1 MLTSYKNL
9 GACHTFD
16 CTGAT
21 TTKTRSVSHSTSNF
35 PFQLSSTNTVLKRK
49 KLFHGAIAMSQNWFL
64 QDLLVRRMVP
74 FQEGHSLQCQL
85 GIRRIVIDKGP
96 GIEQVKNFSRSVPNR
111 HRASQKGIDNLFR
124 NVTLPVGMLHDQGK
138 AVVRKDIF
146 VERPLLVGDVYGAG
160 IEKSLFFFSHAAM
173 AASAIVYWSQS

>member
-1 MLTSYKNL
+1 MSAFSAVCSIMDRSLASIFPEVE
-9 GACHTFD
+9 CSP
-16 CTGAT
+16 AT
-21 TTKTRSVSHSTSNF
+21 RTWARVTHSTAREQQQQKTRSVSHSTSNF
-35 PFQLSSTNTVLKRK
+35 PFQ
-49 KLFHGAIAMSQNWFL
+49 QNRFL
-64 QDLLVRRMVP
+64 HDLLVRRMVP
-74 FQEGHSLQCQL
+74 FQVGHSLQCQP

-138 AVVRKDIF
+138 AVVQKDIF

-160 IEKSLFFFSHAAM
+160 I
-173 AASAIVYWSQS
+173 